1 MVNKNIQKF
10 KDLPLIRKVIVWLM
24 MALIAVL
31 VVLLIWNSFFPVG
44 PITKTIIKIITIT
57 TFFILIVYL
66 FMITIAELLIEK
78 YNDFLMSM
86 FLVLLI
92 MILWFFYVAYDAKVA
107 TGVGNLLGYCCK
119 KDTLNFIATGMGGV
133 IAVMVAVAVNRR
145 ANAEVENNEL
155 TQKGHDDARFQN
167 LTENLGHK
175 KASVRT
181 SAFYRFYYYA
191 VKDGQDE
198 SFRNN
203 VFEILCSYLRT
214 MPKETSDYEEKN
226 EEYQPE
232 RQTLF
237 DILFK
242 GKFKSKENGLISND
256 VPVNLQYVRLANMDL
271 TDSNLS
277 SAKLSRANLSN
288 SNLSRANLSDAD
300 LSDADLSKA
309 TLSDIMFERWDGS
322 TAHFVKKLRTE
333 LRNANLLGA
342 KLVSAS
348 LSHADFSG
356 ADLSHAKLMDAD
368 LSEANLS
375 KANLSEANLSEAN
388 LSEANLFKAN
398 FQGAKLKNEQ
408 LQDATNFDGADFRG
422 TDIKLADLPSGKGTP
437 ITDE

>member
-1 MVNKNIQKF
+1 MNKNIPKF
-10 KDLPLIRKVIVWLM
+10 KDLPLIRKFIVWLM
-24 MALIAVL
+24 GAIIVL
-31 VVLLIWNSFFPVG
+31 LAVLLIFNIFLPENS
-44 PITKTIIKIITIT
+44 TIKMMIKCVIIATVVT
-57 TFFILIVYL
+57 LSVY
-66 FMITIAELLIEK
+66 ILLITVEGLLMEE

-86 FLVLLI
+86 FFVLLI
-92 MILWFFYVAYDAKVA
+92 MIFLFFHVAYYEKVA
-107 TGVGNLLGYCCK
+107 TVVGNLLGYCCK
-119 KDTLNFIATGMGGV
+119 KDTLNFIAAGMGGV
-133 IAVMVAVAVNRR
+133 IAVMVAFAVNRR
-145 ANAEVENNEL
+145 ANAEVQNNEL

-175 KASVRT
+175 KASVRI

-191 VKDGQDE
+191 VKDGQDK

-226 EEYQPE
+226 EEYQLE

-368 LSEANLS
+368 LSEANL
-375 KANLSEANLSEAN
+375 
-388 LSEANLFKAN
+388 FKAN